1 MRITPWLIIGTLCH
15 FTEKTTKNCRVL
27 PLKRSMRNQFR
38 LKKFYQKSTIAWDLP
53 IVSSAAVS
61 DEALIR
67 ACQIV
72 HFMLADR
79 PEVRQRLYD
88 FKKKFGVLGENE
100 RITSTPE
107 YKKLYKL
114 VSRPVRGIGGT
125 VDRPL
130 TIGPEENLL
139 CTSRDAFHEDIYI
152 HETAHGIHLVGGAA
166 VPGLMDAALEAYERA
181 IDASLWRHT
190 YASVNLMEYFAEGV
204 QSFFNAEGLGIE
216 DSGPEGG
223 DHHVNDIS
231 TRQKLAD
238 YDFQLYYLISR
249 LFPCGNWGPKRCE
262 PITKKFTYKID
273 CVVTPN
279 KLEIA
284 LRPNE
289 TPTVFQLDANIWS
302 QETCDK
308 LKCGLNSTNYNT
320 VLVNCLKDCLIKIG
334 EDY

>member
-1 MRITPWLIIGTLCH
+1 MRIAPWLIIGTLCH
-15 FTEKTTKNCRVL
+15 FTEKMTKNCRVL
-27 PLKRSMRNQFR
+27 PLKRSLRSQFR
-38 LKKFYQKSTIAWDLP
+38 LKKFYQKSTMAWDLP

-79 PEVRQRLYD
+79 PEVRQRLVD
-88 FKKKFGVLGENE
+88 FAKKFGVLGENE
-100 RITSTPE
+100 RITATPE

-139 CTSRDAFHEDIYI
+139 CTARDAFHEDIYI
-152 HETAHGIHLVGGAA
+152 HEAAHGIHLVGGAA
-166 VPGLMDAALEAYERA
+166 VPGLMDAALKAYERA
-181 IDASLWRHT
+181 LDAGLWTHT

-216 DSGPEGG
+216 DKGPEGG

-262 PITKKFTYKID
+262 PITKKFTYQSD
-273 CVVTPN
+273 CPLVKNQLSVR
-279 KLEIA
+279 LSLDDSE
-284 LRPNE
+284 R
-289 TPTVFQLDANIWS
+289 VFDLDSNIWS
-302 QETCDK
+302 DETCEK
-308 LKCGLNSTNYNT
+308 LKCGHNSTNYRR
-320 VLVNCLKDCLIKIG
+320 VKI
-334 EDY
+334 